1 MIYIPQQDSSVF
13 EKICKLTEEKILEYK
28 LACEA
33 NVVSILYKYPDL
45 FEESELT
52 INDFDINCWKV
63 FFETA
68 RLICEK
74 EEKNVIDEVTFGLFL
89 EKHKKLMAKINE
101 YGGYDMIVEAS
112 KYVKRENF
120 DGYKK
125 ELLKWKTILL
135 LNRRGYPVY
144 DRLSDFADMKLD
156 EIYNEYE
163 AFLND
168 TFVNTS
174 SNYSVFDITDGIY
187 DLIDEL
193 DKGLGMG
200 LPYYNLPILTQE
212 VGGQNLGDI
221 TLIGGLSNMGKS
233 TFLRNAFIPSILE
246 NNEKAI
252 IMINEE
258 DLKKWQKELMVYV
271 ANNILKKELRKIVLK
286 NGKFTVDNKNI
297 LVEAANW
304 IVENTKNHT
313 LTVIP
318 FQSYKTSEV
327 LKIIRKYS
335 SLGVKYFALDT
346 FKRDKGNVSDKEW
359 QQLEQNMT
367 DIMDVVK
374 ASNKNVHISV
384 TFQLSKSSTRQRY
397 YMQDN
402 IGNSKNIINPAAT
415 CLMIRKVF
423 DDERPGEKK
432 ELDIRDIN
440 GNKVFLKSDKNY
452 QIVFI
457 VKNRNGSANE
467 FQVVIEHDM
476 SRNIIREVGI
486 CNVPL
491 EL

>member
-1 MIYIPQQDSSVF
+1 MIYIPQNDLSIF
-13 EKICKLTEEKILEYK
+13 EKISKLTEEKILEYK

-33 NVVSILYKYPDL
+33 NVVSILYKHPDL
-45 FEESELT
+45 FEECELT
-52 INDFDINCWKV
+52 INDFNINCWKV

-68 RLICEK
+68 RLICKK

-89 EKHKKLMAKINE
+89 EKHKNLKAKISE
-101 YGGYDMIVEAS
+101 YGGYNMIVEAG
-112 KYVKRENF
+112 KYVKRDNF

-125 ELLKWKTILL
+125 ELIKWGIILK
-135 LNRRGYPVY
+135 LNKRGYPVF
-144 DRLSDFADMKLD
+144 DRLSNFADMKID

-174 SNYSVFDITDGIY
+174 SSYSVFDISDGIY
-187 DLIDEL
+187 DLIEEL
-193 DKGLGMG
+193 DEGLGMG

-212 VGGQNLGDI
+212 VAGQNLGDI
-221 TLIGGLSNMGKS
+221 TLIGGLSNVGKS
-233 TFLRNAFIPSILE
+233 TFIRNAFLPSIIN
-246 NNEKAI
+246 NNEKTV

-258 DLKKWQKELMVYV
+258 DLKRWQKELMVYV
-271 ANNILKKELRKIVLK
+271 ANNILNKELRKTVLK
-286 NGKFTVDNKNI
+286 NGKFTIDNKK
-297 LVEAANW
+297 LLYEAANW
-304 IVENTKNHT
+304 IIENTKNHVIT
-313 LTVIP
+313 IIP

-346 FKRDKGNVSDKEW
+346 FKRDKGNVNEKEW

-374 ASNKNVHISV
+374 TSNKNVHISI

-402 IGNSKNIINPAAT
+402 IGNSKNIINPVST

-432 ELDIRDIN
+432 ELDIRNIN
-440 GNKVFLKSDKNY
+440 GDKVFLDPKKNY

-457 VKNRNGSANE
+457 VKNRNGTANE
-467 FQVVIEHDM
+467 FQIVVEHDL
-476 SRNIIREVGI
+476 SRNIIKEVGI
-486 CNVPL
+486 CNVPF